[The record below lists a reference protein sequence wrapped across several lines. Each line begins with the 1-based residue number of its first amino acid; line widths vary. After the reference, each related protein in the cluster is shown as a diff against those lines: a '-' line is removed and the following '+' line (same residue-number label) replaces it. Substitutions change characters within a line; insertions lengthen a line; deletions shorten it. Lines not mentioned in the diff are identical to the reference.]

1 MDKLKKEHGD
11 NFDAILIFMGTND
24 YNNGV
29 PIGDWYTETF
39 DSVRVAL
46 HKPSEMVQRR
56 HRHFAMD
63 KNTLKGRI
71 NIAMSKLKQMYPTKQ
86 IVVMT
91 PVHRALF
98 ASSDKN
104 IQPDE
109 MYENARGLFFDEYV
123 KAIKEV
129 GNVRTV
135 PVIDLNSLSVSSL
148 FMTLVPGC
156 STRWIQIALHPNDA
170 GHARMAK
177 TIMQQLSALPCDF

>member
-1 MDKLKKEHGD
+1 M
-11 NFDAILIFMGTND
+11 I
-24 YNNGV
+24 
-29 PIGDWYTETF
+29 
-39 DSVRVAL
+39 
-46 HKPSEMVQRR
+46 QRR

-91 PVHRALF
+91 PVHRAYF
-98 ASSDKN
+98 ASGDKN

-123 KAIKEV
+123 KAIKEA
-129 GNVRTV
+129 GNVWAV
-135 PVIDLNSLSVSSL
+135 PVIDLNSLSGL
-148 FMTLVPGC
+148 FPLYDAGAQMFNKPNTD
-156 STRWIQIALHPNDA
+156 RLHPNDA
-170 GHARMAK
+170 GHSRMAK